1 MEREKFLIILR
12 ELRKVCE
19 EVNQGLIEENPDNK
33 VIYEVLQFSD
43 LAKKWNSVFNIA
55 DFYNH
60 NWLGNVDF
68 MHIPDFM
75 QTFQNCRNYP
85 IIIAREKDTDNLLG
99 ISTIK
104 YDENT
109 GENIDPYFPEKDA
122 KYFSITG
129 ILSKKDNPYRGIG
142 KKIYEIALKG
152 AYNYEKYYP
161 GTMMMCVIDCRNK
174 QSLRAL
180 TSAAEKI
187 NQSDYVG
194 INKELPVHIL
204 GYYELRDKESQKIL
218 EAPTLVIEIGLEEK
232 EAEQIVDDN
241 NLEYEK
247 SNKEN
252 LFDSLLSDVLFLIF
266 QLL

>member
-109 GENIDPYFPEKDA
+109 GENIDHISQK
-122 KYFSITG
+122 KMQSIF
-129 ILSKKDNPYRGIG
+129 LLQEFYL
-142 KKIYEIALKG
+142 KKIIHTE
-152 AYNYEKYYP
+152 
-161 GTMMMCVIDCRNK
+161 
-174 QSLRAL
+174 
-180 TSAAEKI
+180 
-187 NQSDYVG
+187 
-194 INKELPVHIL
+194 
-204 GYYELRDKESQKIL
+204 
-218 EAPTLVIEIGLEEK
+218 GLERK
-232 EAEQIVDDN
+232 
-241 NLEYEK
+241 YMK
-247 SNKEN
+247 
-252 LFDSLLSDVLFLIF
+252 
-266 QLL
+266 